1 MNFFAKNLFS
11 NCEYIRIKLRIYSHL
26 LNKFLSENFIFYV
39 VNIIGFTTGS
49 CKFLFKPNCHPVT
62 YFTSINTRQKLVS
75 SLLFRNEL
83 LACSKGLDLSA
94 QELLHDNQYPF
105 RILNILQTSIV

>member
-1 MNFFAKNLFS
+1 MVLLLGLASFYSNL
-11 NCEYIRIKLRIYSHL
+11 IAIL
-26 LNKFLSENFIFYV
+26 LHTLHQS
-39 VNIIGFTTGS
+39 T
-49 CKFLFKPNCHPVT
+49 LD
-62 YFTSINTRQKLVS
+62 R
-75 SLLFRNEL
+75 LLFRNEL